1 MTEPAPDGD
10 ETHLFVVDYADDAER
25 KRVEY
30 LFNNLDAGSVENPS
44 GLVRLVS
51 GVDPEELHRELASKV
66 PDDQV
71 RGYALDAV
79 DPDHDP
85 ETVRVTQT
93 VDAPGDAVEGF
104 LQYVLSKKKAVLQ
117 SDARNEYEIY
127 TKKGRTDVTYA
138 LSETDG
144 ATEVTVTVSG
154 HEPAPG
160 FLGEFFERELADYAS
175 SQR

>member
-1 MTEPAPDGD
+1 MSDPTTGD
-10 ETHLFVVDYADDAER
+10 DSYLFVVDYADDAER

-30 LFNNLDAGSVENPS
+30 LFNNLDADSVENPS

-51 GVDPEELHRELASKV
+51 GVDPEDLHRELASKV

-71 RGYALDAV
+71 KGFALDAV
-79 DPDHDP
+79 DPDHEP

-93 VDAPGDAVEGF
+93 VDTPADAVDGF

-127 TKKGRTDVTYA
+127 TKKGRTDVRYA
-138 LSETDG
+138 LAERDD

-154 HEPAPG
+154 HQPAPG